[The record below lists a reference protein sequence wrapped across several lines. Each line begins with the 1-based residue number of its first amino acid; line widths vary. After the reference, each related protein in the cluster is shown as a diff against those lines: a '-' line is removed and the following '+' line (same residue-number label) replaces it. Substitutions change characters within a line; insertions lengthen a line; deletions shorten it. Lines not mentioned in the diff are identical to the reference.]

1 MKLIILKNN
10 LKDGLRKIEKVIS
23 ENSNL
28 PILKNF
34 LIECFDNK
42 IKLSATNLEIAV
54 TTFITGKIIE
64 NGATT
69 IPLNIFNFIINNIQN
84 EKINLELKNEKLLI
98 KTDNYQ
104 AEVNCIK
111 KEEFPIIPKIKN
123 NNHYFKISNIL
134 FQESLSLIINSV
146 NNKNSKQE
154 LNGVLFDF
162 QVNLLKLTTTDT
174 FRLSEKTINNNQFKS
189 NITNNFKIIIPLTTI
204 YEILKE
210 IQLNKENE
218 TLIYFDENQI
228 LFKINNTEIIS
239 RLING
244 EFPDY
249 QQIIPKNIEI
259 EIILNAEQLINAVK
273 LNSIFTNKFNEI
285 KFLIKEDCKNI
296 EISSSNQN
304 IGENK
309 YIIPIKNKINLKN
322 QFEIIF
328 NWQFI
333 LDGLK
338 NVKSENISLGLNT
351 NNKPAII
358 KSPENHSWFYILMP
372 LKF

>member
-1 MKLIILKNN
+1 MKLIVLKNN
-10 LKDGLRKIEKVIS
+10 LKDGLRKIEKIVS

-34 LIECFDNK
+34 LIESFDNK
-42 IKLSATNLEIAV
+42 IKLSYTNLEIAI
-54 TTFITGKIIE
+54 TTLISGKIIE
-64 NGATT
+64 DGAIT

-84 EKINLELKNEKLLI
+84 EKINLELKNEKLII

-104 AEVNCIK
+104 AEINTIK

-123 NNHYFKISNIL
+123 DKHYLEISNIL
-134 FQESLSLIINSV
+134 FKESLSLIINSA
-146 NNKNSKQE
+146 NNKNSKPE

-162 QVNLLKLTTTDT
+162 QVDLLKLTTTDT
-174 FRLSEKTINNNQFKS
+174 FRLSEKTINNNQFES
-189 NITNNFKIIIPLTTI
+189 NISNSFKIIIPLTTI

-210 IQLNKENE
+210 LQLNKEVK
-218 TLIYFDENQI
+218 TLIYFDQNQI

-259 EIILNAEQLINAVK
+259 EAILNTEQLINAVK
-273 LNSIFTNKFNEI
+273 LGSVFTDKFNEI
-285 KFLIKEDCKNI
+285 KFIIKEDYSNI
-296 EISSSNQN
+296 EIFSSNQN

-309 YIIPIKNKINLKN
+309 YIIPIKNKIKLKN
-322 QFEIIF
+322 QLEIIF

-338 NVKSENISLGLNT
+338 NMESENISLGLNT
-351 NNKPAII
+351 DNKPVII
-358 KSPENHSWFYILMP
+358 KSPENYSWFYILMP
-372 LKF
+372 LKN